1 MTKCSKIEKRG
12 QGKKGKELTRE
23 KRERERER
31 ERGGDV
37 DDII

>member
-31 ERGGDV
+31 GGDV